1 MIAKFK
7 ETITALATELAY
19 SEAEITAGFEF
30 SDRKNRRAH
39 PPGTRDNAGRFY
51 ADERSSAVDSC
62 RQPSRAFPFSQMKA
76 ARTAQHCA
84 EMNDVDCVTHVR
96 RIARALEN
104 LAAGFRDE
112 SVRKL
117 LVTGIKNRK
126 EQLQRSKTK
135 AA

>member
-7 ETITALATELAY
+7 KTITKLATELAY
-19 SEAEITAGFEF
+19 SQAEINAAFEF

-51 ADERSSAVDSC
+51 SDERSSAVDSC
-62 RQPSRAFPFSQMKA
+62 RPPSRAFPFSEMKA
-76 ARTAQHCA
+76 ARTASHCA

-104 LAAGFRDE
+104 LAAGFSGE

-117 LVTGIKNRK
+117 LVTGIKKRK
-126 EQLQRSKTK
+126 EQLQRGKPK